1 MNIQFGNLFGPT
13 KTFFEFL
20 FMTQDMDHNKEKK
33 TFKKNF
39 WDFWA
44 MTEIQKN
51 VPLVPN
57 WLPNWSFLPI
67 PTGSSFY

>member
-20 FMTQDMDHNKEKK
+20 FMTRDMDHNKEKE

-39 WDFWA
+39 GIFGIYMIFYSYQRFDTDA
-44 MTEIQKN
+44 HNNIRQTTAKN
-51 VPLVPN
+51 I
-57 WLPNWSFLPI
+57 W
-67 PTGSSFY
+67 